1 MYHLET
7 KIESQG
13 ENITLNDTAEA
24 RFKKFGIGG
33 NSSQETREGYNLLNV
48 PAEYTILSTEAYK
61 KVPISLKANHT
72 YTIKIGQI
80 NTDNTDVTSVLFN
93 FTYNEVEI
101 SNSYA
106 YVKLSDLKGTY
117 TPASDVDSVFIYSG
131 DSYAQGAK
139 TNTTYKNLMIY
150 EGTEDKPYEQ
160 YGASPSSEFSSKIR
174 NVGDNENLYDKK
186 NPNVLDT
193 AIDNKGLGVNVKDI
207 YKTVWIPCKPNTTYT
222 VSKKYDATKNR
233 FALAYSGIEPN
244 YSQQVEG
251 YVSNM
256 RRNVMTITTNSTAK
270 YLLAYVWIVGGSTT
284 YQEMLDSI
292 KIERGVQATADS
304 GYDCG
309 NIEIVIRD
317 KNLLDAEKIVKDSN
331 NYYFVHFDENKNV
344 VFTTGGI
351 PVIVRPVKIK
361 EKTEYTY
368 ILRCKSNVTRL
379 NNINFVAKYTDGSQ
393 EVLSA
398 NKKTDTNEFVAK
410 FKTNKEKTLDYVTQL
425 YTDSASTTLI
435 ADASMILEGD
445 YSNVNIELNNAKKQ
459 AIIFPF
465 KKGQRLMEG
474 DYLAEDGIHHKRKQT
489 VLDGTENWVTLTAQK
504 GDNTSYFYY
513 AKTDMKKASSIICN
527 QFKNRAVWSTDAEGI
542 QSIIDNLIRLRINT
556 SRASTVSELKAWL
569 AAQKEKGT
577 PIVIEYELAEEEI
590 EPYTEEQQAVYDK
603 IKKTA
608 HSYDE
613 RTHIFSPAEISPIFD
628 VSAYK
633 GISEEFKQRLLDGKI
648 TRAYLKVL
656 ATDTKPEMIIDEN
669 NYLKDCTF
677 EELRYVP
684 DEGFIGGTVAKR
696 VTGNFNNVDSSFSI
710 QDREFELYLG
720 VDLEDGTTEYI
731 KYGTFI
737 VQKPEDDQVNDNTS
751 FEALDYMI
759 KLNLPWVDRMTYPC
773 TLKELFDD
781 LVAQSGLSTKVT
793 SFLNQDFI
801 IENNQFEEGTTRREV
816 LKAIAQMAFNW
827 ARIDEDNDIVMDF
840 EKKDEVA
847 ETLTADNYYNFKKQD
862 MYGPINV
869 IILRNSQVEGENI
882 TIRDEESIEQ
892 YGETELVISDNPF
905 AYTQSKRAKL
915 IEAGRILFGLTYIP
929 MSMDM
934 IGYMYLN
941 CKDKIKATNLNNET
955 FETYLLNHTIE
966 YTGTISDSME
976 APAATK
982 TETKYQFTPQMI
994 EALKHTE
1001 LLVDKANQRITEVIE
1016 KQTDFSNELTKQE
1029 TSLSGISQQVSKI
1042 YDFKKSVKGIDEIVL
1057 EDALPTNILKFE
1069 AIAKNVVGM
1078 YPKKTL
1084 YPSPKLYPKKGGTT
1098 LTLVFGRTSRG
1109 SIPNPILP
1117 KKTLYPSSILYPR
1130 ADGSYIREYSF
1141 YIANPLREYL
1151 GKHDIFRVEND
1162 TEKGITVVKVI
1173 RYVKYENGQYG
1184 LYDEP
1189 IEEIIDDTQQLQLFK
1204 GNNFVYIKEFTD
1216 WDISADYIFNN
1227 ELNKQYAPRVET
1239 NANIKTLNN
1248 EIELKVSEKV
1258 GKDEVITAINLTPE
1272 KAKIKSKNLEL
1283 EGITTINGGFSIDE
1297 KGNASIA
1304 NHTVKINEKG
1314 IQLADGASLVG
1325 GEGLLSNLQYQG
1337 LNYSFGDY
1345 TIQGTF
1351 GYMGFWIADNGDK
1364 IEILK
1369 SSTIITADIPSNFK
1383 IKKAIIT
1390 LVHRPIN
1397 ADYQVSA
1404 SSNSKVNIWGTSRNV
1419 ALYKGTL
1426 NKYVGRDTTYANYTE
1441 SDLDYYSEIS
1451 NAFGENGWTPPIATN
1466 TSDAQIA
1473 TIHSIDI
1480 SDYITSGEVNKFKIQ
1495 TKMKT
1500 PTPGSDY
1507 YSSEIKIAPY
1517 NGTVIATLNIYGF
1530 MSM

>member
-1 MYHLET
+1 MYNF
-7 KIESQG
+7 S
-13 ENITLNDTAEA
+13 NEA
-24 RFKKFGIGG
+24 
-33 NSSQETREGYNLLNV
+33 
-48 PAEYTILSTEAYK
+48 
-61 KVPISLKANHT
+61 
-72 YTIKIGQI
+72 
-80 NTDNTDVTSVLFN
+80 
-93 FTYNEVEI
+93 
-101 SNSYA
+101 
-106 YVKLSDLKGTY
+106 
-117 TPASDVDSVFIYSG
+117 
-131 DSYAQGAK
+131 
-139 TNTTYKNLMIY
+139 
-150 EGTEDKPYEQ
+150 
-160 YGASPSSEFSSKIR
+160 KIR
-174 NVGDNENLYDKK
+174 
-186 NPNVLDT
+186 VL
-193 AIDNKGLGVNVKDI
+193 
-207 YKTVWIPCKPNTTYT
+207 
-222 VSKKYDATKNR
+222 
-233 FALAYSGIEPN
+233 SG
-244 YSQQVEG
+244 
-251 YVSNM
+251 
-256 RRNVMTITTNSTAK
+256 K
-270 YLLAYVWIVGGSTT
+270 
-284 YQEMLDSI
+284 
-292 KIERGVQATADS
+292 
-304 GYDCG
+304 
-309 NIEIVIRD
+309 
-317 KNLLDAEKIVKDSN
+317 
-331 NYYFVHFDENKNV
+331 
-344 VFTTGGI
+344 
-351 PVIVRPVKIK
+351 
-361 EKTEYTY
+361 
-368 ILRCKSNVTRL
+368 VTR
-379 NNINFVAKYTDGSQ
+379 G
-393 EVLSA
+393 
-398 NKKTDTNEFVAK
+398 
-410 FKTNKEKTLDYVTQL
+410 
-425 YTDSASTTLI
+425 
-435 ADASMILEGD
+435 
-445 YSNVNIELNNAKKQ
+445 
-459 AIIFPF
+459 
-465 KKGQRLMEG
+465 
-474 DYLAEDGIHHKRKQT
+474 
-489 VLDGTENWVTLTAQK
+489 
-504 GDNTSYFYY
+504 
-513 AKTDMKKASSIICN
+513 
-527 QFKNRAVWSTDAEGI
+527 
-542 QSIIDNLIRLRINT
+542 
-556 SRASTVSELKAWL
+556 
-569 AAQKEKGT
+569 
-577 PIVIEYELAEEEI
+577 
-590 EPYTEEQQAVYDK
+590 
-603 IKKTA
+603 
-608 HSYDE
+608 
-613 RTHIFSPAEISPIFD
+613 
-628 VSAYK
+628 
-633 GISEEFKQRLLDGKI
+633 
-648 TRAYLKVL
+648 YLKVL

-737 VQKPEDDQVNDNTS
+737 VQKPENDQVNDNTS

-793 SFLNQDFI
+793 SFLNQNFI
-801 IENNQFEEGTTRREV
+801 VENNQFEEGTTRREV

-869 IILRNSQVEGENI
+869 IVLRNSQVEGENV
-882 TIRDEESIEQ
+882 TLKDEESINAPRGYNMLDYRTSKTTTINGVTFTINEDKSITANGTATANVIFNLIGGQSDYPLKLEKGDYIFSGCQNGSTTTYFMEIFNGTSYKACRTDAIPINFKEDTSIRFYIVVKSGNTISNVTFYPMLINGKEQ
-892 YGETELVISDNPF
+892 KPYEPFIPNGETELVISDNPF
-905 AYTQSKRAKL
+905 AYTQAKRAEL
-915 IEAGRILFGLTYIP
+915 IEAGRILFGLTYVP

-941 CKDKIKATNLNNET
+941 CKDKIKATNLNNER

-1001 LLVDKANQRITEVIE
+1001 LLIDKANQRITEVIE

-1029 TSLSGISQQVSKI
+1029 ASLSGISQQVSKI

-1084 YPSPKLYPKKGGTT
+1084 YPSPKLYPKKGGAT

-1173 RYVKYENGQYG
+1173 RYVKYENGQYS

-1304 NHTVKINEKG
+1304 NDTVKINEKG

-1325 GEGLLSNLQYQG
+1325 GEGLITNLQFYGKVTHVYGAMNTEGYYDALGFEVDELTAGACVATSCTISADLPKNFTVVSAYVTIKHYPTKFYFNNNHGWGYSRKLKLYQRSSSSMYREY
-1337 LNYSFGDY
+1337 NIFG
-1345 TIQGTF
+1345 G
-1351 GYMGFWIADNGDK
+1351 A
-1364 IEILK
+1364 L
-1369 SSTIITADIPSNFK
+1369 IPSNYG
-1383 IKKAIIT
+1383 IE
-1390 LVHRPIN
+1390 VP
-1397 ADYQVSA
+1397 
-1404 SSNSKVNIWGTSRNV
+1404 
-1419 ALYKGTL
+1419 
-1426 NKYVGRDTTYANYTE
+1426 
-1441 SDLDYYSEIS
+1441 
-1451 NAFGENGWTPPIATN
+1451 NAFGKENFTPSIPNDTSQKVDIVTSIDLTEYLSSETNYQSDFIIRSSDTPPAYTGDQS
-1466 TSDAQIA
+1466 TG
-1473 TIHSIDI
+1473 ID
-1480 SDYITSGEVNKFKIQ
+1480 YVNCGY
-1495 TKMKT
+1495 KT
-1500 PTPGSDY
+1500 GMVM
-1507 YSSEIKIAPY
+1507 A
-1517 NGTVIATLNIYGF
+1517 VLNVYGYLRLENKEE
-1530 MSM
+1530 

>member
-1 MYHLET
+1 MYNF
-7 KIESQG
+7 S
-13 ENITLNDTAEA
+13 NEA
-24 RFKKFGIGG
+24 
-33 NSSQETREGYNLLNV
+33 
-48 PAEYTILSTEAYK
+48 
-61 KVPISLKANHT
+61 
-72 YTIKIGQI
+72 
-80 NTDNTDVTSVLFN
+80 
-93 FTYNEVEI
+93 
-101 SNSYA
+101 
-106 YVKLSDLKGTY
+106 
-117 TPASDVDSVFIYSG
+117 
-131 DSYAQGAK
+131 
-139 TNTTYKNLMIY
+139 
-150 EGTEDKPYEQ
+150 
-160 YGASPSSEFSSKIR
+160 KIR
-174 NVGDNENLYDKK
+174 
-186 NPNVLDT
+186 VL
-193 AIDNKGLGVNVKDI
+193 
-207 YKTVWIPCKPNTTYT
+207 
-222 VSKKYDATKNR
+222 
-233 FALAYSGIEPN
+233 SG
-244 YSQQVEG
+244 
-251 YVSNM
+251 
-256 RRNVMTITTNSTAK
+256 K
-270 YLLAYVWIVGGSTT
+270 
-284 YQEMLDSI
+284 
-292 KIERGVQATADS
+292 
-304 GYDCG
+304 
-309 NIEIVIRD
+309 
-317 KNLLDAEKIVKDSN
+317 
-331 NYYFVHFDENKNV
+331 
-344 VFTTGGI
+344 
-351 PVIVRPVKIK
+351 
-361 EKTEYTY
+361 
-368 ILRCKSNVTRL
+368 VTR
-379 NNINFVAKYTDGSQ
+379 G
-393 EVLSA
+393 
-398 NKKTDTNEFVAK
+398 
-410 FKTNKEKTLDYVTQL
+410 
-425 YTDSASTTLI
+425 
-435 ADASMILEGD
+435 
-445 YSNVNIELNNAKKQ
+445 
-459 AIIFPF
+459 
-465 KKGQRLMEG
+465 
-474 DYLAEDGIHHKRKQT
+474 
-489 VLDGTENWVTLTAQK
+489 
-504 GDNTSYFYY
+504 
-513 AKTDMKKASSIICN
+513 
-527 QFKNRAVWSTDAEGI
+527 
-542 QSIIDNLIRLRINT
+542 
-556 SRASTVSELKAWL
+556 
-569 AAQKEKGT
+569 
-577 PIVIEYELAEEEI
+577 
-590 EPYTEEQQAVYDK
+590 
-603 IKKTA
+603 
-608 HSYDE
+608 
-613 RTHIFSPAEISPIFD
+613 
-628 VSAYK
+628 
-633 GISEEFKQRLLDGKI
+633 
-648 TRAYLKVL
+648 YLKVL

-737 VQKPEDDQVNDNTS
+737 VQKPENDQVNDNTS

-793 SFLNQDFI
+793 SFLNQNFI
-801 IENNQFEEGTTRREV
+801 VENNQFEEGTTRREV

-847 ETLTADNYYNFKKQD
+847 ETLTADNYYNFKKQN

-869 IILRNSQVEGENI
+869 IVLRNSQVEGENVTLKDEDSI
-882 TIRDEESIEQ
+882 NYPIGKNYCPDIEKWELTNGAYIEDGYIVLPNSNSQAKIIFIKPEDVDNSLYLNYISNSDESNYGTHINIEYLDENKKVIKSNGNAHRNLNGENNIKANFGGNNEYGNAIKEAKYIRIIFIRGSTYTPLSYKIKNVMLNKADINYEPFIPN
-892 YGETELVISDNPF
+892 GETELVISDNPL
-905 AYTQSKRAKL
+905 AYSQSKRAEL
-915 IEAGRILFGLTYIP
+915 IKAGKKLFGLRFIP

-941 CKDKIKATNLNNET
+941 CRDKIKVTNLNNET

-1001 LLVDKANQRITEVIE
+1001 LLIDKANQRITEVIE

-1078 YPKKTL
+1078 YPRKTL
-1084 YPSPKLYPKKGGTT
+1084 YPSPKLYPKKGGAT

-1173 RYVKYENGQYG
+1173 RYVKYENGQYS

-1304 NHTVKINEKG
+1304 NNTVKINEKG

-1325 GEGLLSNLQYQG
+1325 GEGLITNLQFYGKVTHVYGAMNTEGYYDALGFEVDELTAGACVATPCTISADLPKNFTVVSAYVTIKHYPTKFYFNNNHGWGYSRKLKLYQRSSSSMYREY
-1337 LNYSFGDY
+1337 NIFG
-1345 TIQGTF
+1345 G
-1351 GYMGFWIADNGDK
+1351 A
-1364 IEILK
+1364 L
-1369 SSTIITADIPSNFK
+1369 IPSN
-1383 IKKAIIT
+1383 
-1390 LVHRPIN
+1390 
-1397 ADYQVSA
+1397 Y
-1404 SSNSKVNIWGTSRNV
+1404 GTEV
-1419 ALYKGTL
+1419 P
-1426 NKYVGRDTTYANYTE
+1426 
-1441 SDLDYYSEIS
+1441 
-1451 NAFGENGWTPPIATN
+1451 NAFGKENFTPSIPNDTSQKVDIVTSIDLTEYLSSETNYQSDFIIRSSDTPPAYTGDQS
-1466 TSDAQIA
+1466 TGV
-1473 TIHSIDI
+1473 
-1480 SDYITSGEVNKFKIQ
+1480 DYVNCGY
-1495 TKMKT
+1495 KT
-1500 PTPGSDY
+1500 GMVM
-1507 YSSEIKIAPY
+1507 A
-1517 NGTVIATLNIYGF
+1517 VLNVYGYLRLENKEE
-1530 MSM
+1530 